1 MKKKMTNE
9 DFKYLNKHL
18 ETLAQLK
25 QSGYKCD
32 KEIST
37 VISKLHKLMGLASK
51 SKVNFY
57 TLGSNVEN
65 ENIPGY
71 KIGVDFPKGNR
82 LLIVDPRTDYTTVLL
97 VNVNES
103 KFENIKRRIAPQTF
117 GYQADLLVQI
127 LKEKRP
133 DKLLI
138 DTCGI
143 GKGLMDMV
151 IEKLKTQD
159 IEMSP
164 SGDLTYS

>member
-1 MKKKMTNE
+1 M
-9 DFKYLNKHL
+9 
-18 ETLAQLK
+18 
-25 QSGYKCD
+25 
-32 KEIST
+32 
-37 VISKLHKLMGLASK
+37 
-51 SKVNFY
+51 
-57 TLGSNVEN
+57 
-65 ENIPGY
+65 
-71 KIGVDFPKGNR
+71 
-82 LLIVDPRTDYTTVLL
+82 
-97 VNVNES
+97 
-103 KFENIKRRIAPQTF
+103 
-117 GYQADLLVQI
+117 VQI

>member
-1 MKKKMTNE
+1 
-9 DFKYLNKHL
+9 D
-18 ETLAQLK
+18 
-25 QSGYKCD
+25 
-32 KEIST
+32 
-37 VISKLHKLMGLASK
+37 
-51 SKVNFY
+51 
-57 TLGSNVEN
+57 
-65 ENIPGY
+65 Y
-71 KIGVDFPKGNR
+71 KIGVDSPKGNR
-82 LLIVDPRTDYTTVLL
+82 LLIVDPRTDCTTVLL
-97 VNVNES
+97 VNVKDS
-103 KFENIKRRIAPQTF
+103 KFENIKRRIASQTF